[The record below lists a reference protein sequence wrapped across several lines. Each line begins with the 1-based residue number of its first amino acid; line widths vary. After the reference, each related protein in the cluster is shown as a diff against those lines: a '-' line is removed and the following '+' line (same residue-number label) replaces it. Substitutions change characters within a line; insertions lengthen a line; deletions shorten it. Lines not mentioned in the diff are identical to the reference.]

1 MNLPIK
7 ILIADDDALVREGLK
22 IIIDMDERFQVVACV
37 ENGKEAVETCLKGG
51 VDVALLDVR
60 MPIMTGLEAAKQISD
75 FTEAKPL
82 ILTTFDDEDFIL
94 KAIRNGAKGYLL
106 KNTPPDQMKD
116 SIKLVYNGGIV
127 MEDLVLSKIK
137 NGLSNLTGS
146 IDKAGFTDRELEI
159 MDLIARGMSNNEIA
173 RDLFIA
179 EGTVKN
185 YISSI
190 LNKTGLDHRT
200 QIAIYYLKGGRLS

>member
-1 MNLPIK
+1 
-7 ILIADDDALVREGLK
+7 
-22 IIIDMDERFQVVACV
+22 
-37 ENGKEAVETCLKGG
+37 
-51 VDVALLDVR
+51 
-60 MPIMTGLEAAKQISD
+60 MTGLEAAKQISD
-75 FTEAKPL
+75 LTEAKPL

>member
-37 ENGKEAVETCLKGG
+37 ENGKEAVETCRKCG
-51 VDVALLDVR
+51 VDVALVDVR

-75 FTEAKPL
+75 LTEAKPL